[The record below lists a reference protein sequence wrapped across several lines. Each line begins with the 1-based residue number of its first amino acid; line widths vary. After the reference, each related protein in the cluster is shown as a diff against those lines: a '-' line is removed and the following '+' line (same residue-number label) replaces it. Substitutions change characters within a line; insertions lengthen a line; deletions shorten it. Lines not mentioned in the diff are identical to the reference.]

1 VKLND
6 SPTGKNAGR
15 FRTTQWSAVLLSTN
29 SQTTGLRV
37 ALADVRE
44 LCSYPICGFMPHWRH
59 SREDE
64 HHSTDLDAEFRAAY
78 HALNATSGGVR
89 Q

>member
-1 VKLND
+1 MKLND

-15 FRTTQWSAVLLSTN
+15 FRNTQWCPVLLSAN
-29 SQTTGLRV
+29 SQTAGLRV

-44 LCSYPICGFMPHWRH
+44 LCWYLIYGFNPPWRH

-64 HHSTDLDAEFRAAY
+64 HDSTDPDVEFRAAY
-78 HALNATSGGVR
+78 HALNATNGGVME
-89 Q
+89 